1 MRKSEKERLKNE
13 IQMKNI
19 MTKKIASW
27 TRRSLVIFVIMI
39 ALVYWGFSGMEDTF
53 LSVPDMV
60 RDIVKWI
67 ALLLAILS
75 GIFAILTFLSFR
87 NSKKHILGLINKLQN
102 S

>member
-1 MRKSEKERLKNE
+1 
-13 IQMKNI
+13 MKNI